1 MTTKTERI
9 RALNDLLRTQGLGGS
24 IVVTRGIAAL
34 PPANQV
40 GIMQAVQTFT
50 AFNKANDPYGEHD
63 FASLEVADHRVMF
76 KIDYYDAGMRGHS
89 PDAAESTLTRRVLT
103 IMLAEEY

>member
-1 MTTKTERI
+1 
-9 RALNDLLRTQGLGGS
+9 
-24 IVVTRGIAAL
+24 
-34 PPANQV
+34 
-40 GIMQAVQTFT
+40 
-50 AFNKANDPYGEHD
+50 
-63 FASLEVADHRVMF
+63 MF

>member
-9 RALNDLLRTQGLGGS
+9 RALNDLLRSQGLGGN

-34 PPANQV
+34 PPAMQV
-40 GIMQAVQTFT
+40 DIMRAVQTFT
-50 AFNKANDPYGEHD
+50 AFDADNDPHGEHD
-63 FASLEVADHRVMF
+63 CAALEVAGHRVLF
-76 KIDYYDAGMRGHS
+76 KIDYYDATLRGHT
-89 PDAAESTLTRRVLT
+89 PDPAEPRLTRRVLT